1 MQKTRNLINMVIKMY
16 TRLTRH
22 QTGAGAGAEADR
34 RCEFARIE
42 SGARNEI
49 HICLRGV
56 AHATAF

>member
-1 MQKTRNLINMVIKMY
+1 MVIKMY

-22 QTGAGAGAEADR
+22 QTEAGAGAGAEAGADR
-34 RCEFARIE
+34 LCEFERIE
-42 SGARNEI
+42 SVATNEI